1 MAMSHALLAASLPF
15 DVELAGLLVANMLS
29 AWLDN
34 EVVGKATETA
44 HEPSQNHRASPQPVR
59 LCLPPAVN
67 PWPSASPS
75 REHGTSVCAARESTG
90 TGLERSFDPHS
101 RWRPGQVRIADGRT
115 PGLQDL
121 GSGCVNG
128 TSGRSVCLGSFP
140 AIALRPGLASAPG
153 AVCSHP
159 DSGH

>member
-1 MAMSHALLAASLPF
+1 MSHALLAASLPF
-15 DVELAGLLVANMLS
+15 DVELGSLLVANMLS

-34 EVVGKATETA
+34 EVVAKATEAA
-44 HEPSQNHRASPQPVR
+44 HEPSQNHRASPQPFR
-59 LCLPPAVN
+59 LCLPPAIN
-67 PWPSASPS
+67 SRPGASPS
-75 REHGTSVCAARESTG
+75 GEHGTSVCVARESAG
-90 TGLERSFDPHS
+90 TGLERSFDPDS
-101 RWRPGQVRIADGRT
+101 RWRPGQVGSADDTTRR
-115 PGLQDL
+115 LQDL
-121 GSGCVNG
+121 GRGCLHG